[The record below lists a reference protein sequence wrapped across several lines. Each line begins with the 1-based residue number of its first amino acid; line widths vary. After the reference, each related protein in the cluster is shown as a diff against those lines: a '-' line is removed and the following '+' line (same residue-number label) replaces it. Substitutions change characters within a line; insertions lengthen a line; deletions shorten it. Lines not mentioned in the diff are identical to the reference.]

1 MEPDTKES
9 TKKAG
14 NMDRENT
21 LTQMEQ
27 FTKVSGKRIGSL
39 ASENRAGL
47 LAKFTM
53 VSGLITTWKA
63 LGSTSTTTK

>member
-14 NMDRENT
+14 NMDRVNI

-27 FTKVSGKRIGSL
+27 FTRVSGKRIGSL
-39 ASENRAGL
+39 ALASRAGR

-53 VSGLITTWKA
+53 VSGPIITWKA
-63 LGSTSTTTK
+63 SGSTSATTK